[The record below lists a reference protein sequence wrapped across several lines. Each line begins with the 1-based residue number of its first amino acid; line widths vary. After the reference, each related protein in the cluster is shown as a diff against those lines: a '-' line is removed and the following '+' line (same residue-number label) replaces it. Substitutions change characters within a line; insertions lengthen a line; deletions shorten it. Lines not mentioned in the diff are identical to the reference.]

1 MNRLIAPI
9 LITLCWLVLSCQTQ
23 SSSGYQIS
31 NAAIKQTIDVLV
43 EKYGSAN
50 RERIETGVNQVSAQ
64 WRKADGSTQDFREF
78 CLENIIADTEI
89 LDLSLSRLE
98 ASLENISGHLTEMGR
113 ELRWHLDV
121 NTGPL
126 LPIDYLLGNLN
137 LDSHLNDD
145 LYTTKVAFWVLL
157 NYPVHVLDECL
168 AQGENWSRQKWAE
181 VRLAQRFA
189 VRVPAE
195 VSQAIHDAYITG
207 DNYISGYNIYLGNLL
222 TEDGRRLFPR
232 DLRLISHWGI
242 RDELKA
248 QYALDG
254 GLERQRMIYQL
265 MERII
270 RQEVPQVVI
279 DNPDVDWIVA
289 ANTVRGASTDNTPE
303 PDTRYRHLGNFYRAV
318 KLADPYYSDY
328 PTFVERSFNLMR
340 EIPEESV
347 RKLFTELLSSD
358 EFRWIGG
365 LIQQRLG
372 RELEPFDIWYKGF
385 RSHTTPDETKLDKI
399 TALKYPTAE
408 AFRADIPD
416 FLIRLGFDYSTAQ
429 FLHSKI
435 EVDAAR
441 GVGHAMGAGRRS
453 DNAHLRT
460 RVSEGGLDYKG
471 YNIAIHEL
479 GHNVEQVFSLNRID
493 HTLLQGVPNTA
504 FTEAFAFIFQSRDL
518 DLLGYEQPLSDT
530 PDYSALH
537 RLWSVCEIGAVAL
550 VDMDVWHWMYD
561 HPDFT
566 PAELKAAVIEI
577 AQSIW
582 NEFFYPVLGHRD
594 APILAIYSHMID
606 NGLYLPNYPLGHIIE
621 FQIEEYM
628 HGKNLGREMERM
640 CTIGNVTPKLWMELA
655 VGSPISVQ
663 PILNVA
669 REVLDNSA
677 R

>member
-1 MNRLIAPI
+1 MSQSFRIIILACSLI
-9 LITLCWLVLSCQTQ
+9 LIQCQSR
-23 SSSGYQIS
+23 SSEEVSITD
-31 NAAIKQTIDVLV
+31 AIIKQTVNALI
-43 EKYGSAN
+43 EKYGDDN
-50 RERIETGVNQVSAQ
+50 LERIETGVSQVAKQ
-64 WRKADGSTQDFREF
+64 WLASDGTGDQFREF
-78 CLENIIADTEI
+78 CVANFTVDQDVLETSFSQIEK
-89 LDLSLSRLE
+89 
-98 ASLENISGHLTEMGR
+98 SLENISGHLTEMGR
-113 ELRWHLDV
+113 ELRWDLDV
-121 NTGPL
+121 NTRPL
-126 LPIDYLLGNLN
+126 LPVDYLLGNLS

-145 LYTTKVAFWVLL
+145 LYTTKITFWVLL
-157 NYPVHVLDECL
+157 NYPVYTLDECL
-168 AQGENWSRQKWAE
+168 EQGNDWSRQKWAE

-189 VRVPAE
+189 VRLPAE
-195 VSQAIHDAYITG
+195 VSQAYHDAYLTG

-222 TEDGRRLFPR
+222 TEDGRRLFPQ

-248 QYALDG
+248 QYAQEDG
-254 GLERQRMIYQL
+254 FERQQMIYRV

-270 RQEVPQVVI
+270 RQELPQVII
-279 DNPDVDWIVA
+279 DNPDADWVVA
-289 ANTVRGASTDNTPE
+289 TNEVRGASTDNTPE
-303 PDTRYRHLGNFYRAV
+303 PDTRYQHLGNFYRAA

-328 PTFVERSFNLMR
+328 PTFVERSFNRGR

-347 RKLFTELLSSD
+347 RALFTDLLSSD
-358 EFRWIGG
+358 EFRRIGE

-372 RELEPFDIWYKGF
+372 RDLEPFDIWYKGF
-385 RSHTTPDETKLDKI
+385 RSQTTPDETKLDKI
-399 TALKYPTAE
+399 TTAKYPTAE
-408 AFRADIPD
+408 IFRADLPNI
-416 FLIRLGFDYSTAQ
+416 LIGLGFDYSTAQ

-435 EVDAAR
+435 DVDAAR
-441 GVGHAMGAGRRS
+441 GVGHAMGADRRS

-460 RVSEGGLDYKG
+460 RVTESGMDYKG

-504 FTEAFAFIFQSRDL
+504 FTEAFAFVFQSRDL
-518 DLLGYEQPLSDT
+518 DLLGYEQPVSDT

-582 NEFFYPVLGHRD
+582 NEFFYPVLGHKD

-663 PILNVA
+663 PILDAA
-669 REVLDNSA
+669 REVLDDVS

>member
-1 MNRLIAPI
+1 MSEFTISDRQ
-9 LITLCWLVLSCQTQ
+9 ITDVINELTEKHDTK
-23 SSSGYQIS
+23 YQ
-31 NAAIKQTIDVLV
+31 ARID
-43 EKYGSAN
+43 
-50 RERIETGVNQVSAQ
+50 TGVNQVSAQ
-64 WRKADGSTQDFREF
+64 WRKADGSAQDFREF
-78 CLENIIADTEI
+78 CLENFIADTEI

-98 ASLENISGHLTEMGR
+98 ESLENISGHLTEMGR

-126 LPIDYLLGNLN
+126 LPIDYLLGNLS
-137 LDSHLNDD
+137 LDSHLNNDF
-145 LYTTKVAFWVLL
+145 YTTKVAFWVRL
-157 NYPVHVLDECL
+157 NYPVLTLAECL
-168 AQGENWSRQKWAE
+168 EQGSAWSRQKWAE

-195 VSQAIHDAYITG
+195 VSQAHHDAYLSA
-207 DNYISGYNIYLGNLL
+207 DNYISGYNLYLGNFL
-222 TEDGRRLFPR
+222 TEDGRKLFPR

-248 QYALDG
+248 QYAQEG
-254 GLERQRMIYQL
+254 GLERQRMIYTL

-270 RQEVPQVVI
+270 QQEIPQVVI
-279 DNPDVDWIVA
+279 DNPDVDWVIA
-289 ANTVRGASTDNTPE
+289 TNEVRGASSDNTPE
-303 PDTRYRHLGNFYRAV
+303 PDTRYQHLGNFYRAV
-318 KLADPYYSDY
+318 KLADPYYAAY
-328 PTFVERSFNLMR
+328 PTYFERSFKLVR

-358 EFRWIGG
+358 EFHRIGE
-365 LIQQRLG
+365 LIQQRLE
-372 RELEPFDIWYKGF
+372 RDLEPFDIWYKGF
-385 RSHTTPDETKLDKI
+385 RSKTTPDETRLDEI
-399 TALKYPTAE
+399 TSAKYPSAA
-408 AFRADIPD
+408 AFKADLPNI
-416 FLIRLGFDYSTAQ
+416 LIWLGFDYSTAQ

-453 DNAHLRT
+453 DNAHLRS
-460 RVSEGGLDYKG
+460 RVSESGMDYKG

-493 HTLLQGVPNTA
+493 HTLLEGVPNTA
-504 FTEAFAFIFQSRDL
+504 FTEAFAFVFQSRDL
-518 DLLGYEQPLSDT
+518 DLLGYEKPVSDI

-550 VDMDVWHWMYD
+550 VDMDVWHWMYA

-566 PAELKAAVIEI
+566 PAELKVAVIEI

-582 NEFFYPVLGHRD
+582 NEFFYPVLGHKD
-594 APILAIYSHMID
+594 ALILAIYSHMID

-663 PILNVA
+663 PILDAA
-669 REVLDNSA
+669 RVVLDNITM
-677 R
+677 